1 MGREIRFVDH
11 QQIGFGD
18 ARATFTDAGLDPAAP
33 AWRPQANFVML
44 MRHEPL
50 AALNTRYTPAANRL
64 RLCIPDGHVFDFPLD
79 SDAGG
84 AALGQLLL
92 DYMPK
97 RMVAPPRLLR
107 AARRSVRLMPAPDAV
122 TRRAHGRVRDGPEQG
137 AGE

>member
-18 ARATFTDAGLDPAAP
+18 ARATFADAGLDPAAP
-33 AWRPQANFVML
+33 AWRPQANIVML

-79 SDAGG
+79 SDAGA

-97 RMVAPPRLLR
+97 RMVAPPLPVDHRLLAGKR
-107 AARRSVRLMPAPDAV
+107 AFTLPIVPVPRRQ
-122 TRRAHGRVRDGPEQG
+122 TGPGPQG
-137 AGE
+137 